1 MRYYLGV
8 DWADQ
13 THAVWVVE
21 EGGTKVAARTVP
33 HTVEGFSAWGRE
45 LDEWRAQG
53 IELWAA
59 IERPEGR
66 VVDFLLDHGVV
77 VYPVNPKAL
86 DRARDRF
93 RQSGAKSDPFDARVL
108 ADFLRTDHSHL
119 QALQP
124 SSEAAQ
130 ELKLLT
136 EDCQRQVRQQT
147 RLVNQLTA
155 TLKAYYP
162 RALEVAELTTALAR
176 EFLHAHPTPEAVAA
190 LTAHRWQRWARAH
203 RLSEARTRE
212 LWSVLQQPQL
222 AVPAHVVRA
231 KARLMR
237 SLVAQLLPVVTTI
250 GEYRK
255 AIEDF
260 FARMPAAQWAR
271 TLPIGDHGITAPTL
285 WARLGDAPGRWESF
299 RHLQAQAGA
308 VPVTIRSGKQQ
319 RGVHFRFAC
328 DKSLRYVVDQV
339 AFLSLHWSEWARA
352 YYDQQRARGHH
363 HRQALRALGA
373 KWLKII
379 FVMWQRQVPYDEQYH
394 LATMTRQQLRRPQKK
409 IA

>member
-8 DWADQ
+8 DWADE
-13 THAVWVVE
+13 THAVWGVD
-21 EGGTKVAARTVP
+21 EGGTKTAARTVP
-33 HTVEGFSAWGRE
+33 HTAEGLSEWGRE

-59 IERPEGR
+59 IERREGR

-108 ADFLRTDHSHL
+108 ADFLRTDHAHL
-119 QALQP
+119 RALQP
-124 SSEAAQ
+124 SSDAAQ

-136 EDCQRQVRQQT
+136 EDYQQQIRQQT

-155 TLKAYYP
+155 TLKTYYP
-162 RALEVAELTTALAR
+162 RGLEVAELTTALAR
-176 EFLHAHPTPEAVAA
+176 EFLQAYPTPAAVTA
-190 LTAHRWQRWARAH
+190 LTPRQWQRWARTQ
-203 RLSEARTRE
+203 RLSAARTQA
-212 LWSVLQQPQL
+212 LWDVLQQPQL
-222 AVPAHVVRA
+222 PVPGHVLRA
-231 KARLMR
+231 KSRLMQ
-237 SLVAQLLPVVTTI
+237 SLVAQLTLVVAAVDD
-250 GEYRK
+250 YRE

-271 TLPIGDHGITAPTL
+271 TLPIGKHGIIAPTL

-308 VPVTIRSGKQQ
+308 VPVTKRSGKQQ
-319 RGVHFRFAC
+319 RVIQFRFAC
-328 DKSLRYVVDQV
+328 DKALRYVIDHV
-339 AFLSLHWSEWARA
+339 AFLSLHASVWARA
-352 YYDQQRARGHH
+352 YYDQQRARGHS

-379 FVMWQRQVPYDEQYH
+379 FVMWQRQIPYDEQYH
-394 LATMTRQQLRRPQKK
+394 LAMMTRHQLRHGQKQ